1 VLEKHDMAR
10 KKKTK
15 VDVRTFTIK
24 KCPYCY
30 NHLAVNVTR
39 CDMCGKRVGPVE
51 STGWA
56 KKTVDLKA
64 YLIAAA
70 AVTGFI
76 VYFWWAF
83 MR

>member
-1 VLEKHDMAR
+1 MAK
-10 KKKTK
+10 KKKTT
-15 VDVRTFTIK
+15 VDVKTFTVK

-39 CDMCGKRVGPVE
+39 CDMCGKRVGSVE

-56 KKTVDLKA
+56 KKTVDVKA
-64 YLIAAA
+64 YLVA
-70 AVTGFI
+70 AVAAFAFLAF
-76 VYFWWAF
+76 FWWAF

>member
-1 VLEKHDMAR
+1 MAR

-15 VDVRTFTIK
+15 VDVRTFTVK

-56 KKTVDLKA
+56 KKTVDWKA
-64 YLIAAA
+64 YLMAAV
-70 AVTGFI
+70 AVTGFLI
-76 VYFWWAF
+76 YFWWAF